1 MQGKF
6 REYHDTL
13 FAHQSALA
21 IEDLKQYAVQQD
33 LDAETFNACLDSGE
47 MAPLVQ
53 QDMTEGNSYGVSSTP
68 AIFVNGRLISG
79 AQPFEVFD
87 QIIREELARQ

>member
-1 MQGKF
+1 
-6 REYHDTL
+6 
-13 FAHQSALA
+13 
-21 IEDLKQYAVQQD
+21 
-33 LDAETFNACLDSGE
+33 

-87 QIIREELARQ
+87 QMIREELATQ